1 MKVFEETLSIFC
13 IDHQNNSSDSMINGF
28 GFIVPSEPRST
39 AACVVFVA
47 SDGDRDP
54 NRSPVSLSG
63 SVSLDSEKDLW
74 PHRLKEVRQVE
85 SALKTSRHLLLL
97 LLSVSQL

>member
-13 IDHQNNSSDSMINGF
+13 IDHQNNSVINGF
-28 GFIVPSEPRST
+28 GLIVPSEPRST
-39 AACVVFVA
+39 AVCVVFVA

-97 LLSVSQL
+97 LLLSVSQL